1 MVNDLIFA
9 TPESAGLSSKKVIK
23 FIDKVRE
30 MRINLHAFMLVKD
43 GEILTEAYY
52 KPFDKDFMHRLY
64 SCSKTFVSLAVG
76 KLAGEG
82 KIRLDD
88 KIISYFPDLLD
99 REQGKWM
106 KDCTI
111 EDALKMSVPMLTD
124 TYAYDIKE
132 WAWSFFNR
140 LPDLKPAG
148 TVFNYNTSGSFI
160 LDVIVER
167 VTGKTFL
174 EYLRPEFEKI
184 GVSKDIW
191 CVQSPDGYSWG
202 GSGVVATLRDFAKV
216 GELILN
222 LGEYKGE
229 QLLPRWYM
237 EKATTTQ
244 IYNFMENNAVAYRG
258 HGYGYQIWMHDDG
271 FCLSGMG
278 SQMIYCFPK
287 KNFMFVCQ
295 GDTQS
300 SADFSSRMLLHLV
313 KDYFYDEMEETALPE
328 DEVSFNALGKKV
340 ENLTVNIPLGEDK
353 TAFEKQVDGVSYALE
368 ENALGWKNF
377 RFDFNE
383 TGGTLTYENARGV
396 KKLSFGRNDY
406 ADTVFPETEYYDKKV
421 GEPSNRPLRVLV
433 TASWVAE
440 TQLLLRVN
448 FIDINLGNIYMNFG
462 FKGDEVGICAM
473 KRAEFFAWDYEGYAG
488 GKKTDK

>member
-1 MVNDLIFA
+1 MVNDLVFT
-9 TPESAGLSSKKVIK
+9 TPEKAGLSSKKVLK
-23 FIDKVRE
+23 FIDKTRE
-30 MRINLHAFMLVKD
+30 MRINLHSFMLVKN
-43 GEILTEAYY
+43 GEILTEGYY
-52 KPFDKDFMHRLY
+52 KPFHKDFMHRLY
-64 SCSKTFVSLAVG
+64 SCSKTFVSLAIG

-82 KIRLDD
+82 KIRLED
-88 KIISYFPDLLD
+88 KIIDYFPDLLD

-106 KDCTI
+106 KECTI

-124 TYAYDIKE
+124 TYTQDMKE

-174 EYLRPEFEKI
+174 EYLRPEFDKI

-191 CVQSPDGYSWG
+191 CVKAPDNYSWG

-216 GELILN
+216 GELIMN

-244 IYNFMENNAVAYRG
+244 IYNCMENNSIGYRG
-258 HGYGYQIWMHDDG
+258 RGYGYQIWMHDDG

-278 SQMIYCFPK
+278 AQMVFCFPK

-300 SADFSSRMLLHLV
+300 SADYSSRMLLHLV
-313 KDYFYDEMEETALPE
+313 KDYFYDEMSDSELPV
-328 DEVSFNALGKKV
+328 DEVSFNALQERV
-340 ENLTVNIPLGEDK
+340 NALTVNIPIGKDDSPF
-353 TAFEKQVDGVSYALE
+353 AGQIDGVTYRLQD
-368 ENALGWKNF
+368 NALGWKNF
-377 RFDFNE
+377 RFDFSKK
-383 TGGTLTYENARGV
+383 GGVLTYENARGV
-396 KKLSFGRNDY
+396 KQIPFGCNEY
-406 ADTVFPETEYYDKKV
+406 ADITFPETDYYDTKV
-421 GEPSNRPLRVLV
+421 GTPAGRGLRALATV
-433 TASWVAE
+433 SWVE
-440 TQLLLRVN
+440 EKKILLRVN
-448 FIDINLGNIYMNFG
+448 FIDINLGNIYINFG

-488 GKKTDK
+488 GKADK